1 MGVIIVLMTT
11 LHHGLTPARQQHLIA
26 QLNISPQTLARWR
39 QWWLN
44 TFSVSRCWRAEAGRF
59 IPPIDTAQLP
69 DALLARLIAPD
80 LATRVARLLLLL
92 APITTTST
100 DYLPV
105 GIDPQK
111 MDSL

>member
-1 MGVIIVLMTT
+1 
-11 LHHGLTPARQQHLIA
+11 
-26 QLNISPQTLARWR
+26 
-39 QWWLN
+39 
-44 TFSVSRCWRAEAGRF
+44 AEAGRF